1 MTRILAIDYGSTRL
15 GLAMSDEEEI
25 LASPLPVH
33 VRKTLSED
41 LGFIARLAN
50 DSMVGRI
57 VIGLP
62 LNMNGSH
69 GQMAQTV
76 TEFVEEL
83 GKKCDIPIVTF
94 DERLTTSEAE
104 RVLVQADFSRKRR
117 KNLRDGLAAVLI
129 LQGYLDS
136 ERSNVEHGERHER
149 REA

>member
-15 GLAMSDEEEI
+15 GLALSDEEEI

-33 VRKTLSED
+33 VRKTLPED
-41 LGFIARLAN
+41 LGFIAQLVD

-57 VIGLP
+57 VVGLP

-76 TEFVEEL
+76 MAFVEEL
-83 GKKCDIPIVTF
+83 GKKCDVPIDTF

-104 RVLVQADFSRKRR
+104 RVLVQADLSRKRR

-129 LQGYLDS
+129 LQGYLDAQ
-136 ERSNVEHGERHER
+136 RSNVEHYER